1 MKKAID
7 YHLKAILQARL
18 QAKSI
23 DVDENSIN
31 FFYEQV
37 KNNNF
42 LFWKFHVNF
51 QIQVLYP
58 SNNGRGIVKYV
69 ESDLLPRIV
78 DILPGDILFEEN
90 SVELIRFEAKGLHN
104 SPLISHKLKDSG
116 WRSQKL
122 EL

>member
-1 MKKAID
+1 M
-7 YHLKAILQARL
+7 
-18 QAKSI
+18 
-23 DVDENSIN
+23 
-31 FFYEQV
+31 
-37 KNNNF
+37 
-42 LFWKFHVNF
+42 NF

-78 DILPGDILFEEN
+78 DILPGDIYILFEEN
-90 SVELIRFEAKGLHN
+90 SVELIRFEAKRVTQFA
-104 SPLISHKLKDSG
+104 SHKLKDSG